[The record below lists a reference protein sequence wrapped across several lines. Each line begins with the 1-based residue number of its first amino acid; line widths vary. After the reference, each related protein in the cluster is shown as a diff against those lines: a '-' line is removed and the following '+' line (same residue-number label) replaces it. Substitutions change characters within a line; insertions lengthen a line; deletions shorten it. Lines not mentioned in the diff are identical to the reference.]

1 MNNDMPELEFV
12 FWLII
17 SNWMTEEEPLQPA
30 PPKKEFT
37 LTEPVSTTIVLI
49 L

>member
-1 MNNDMPELEFV
+1 MLELEFV

-17 SNWMTEEEPLQPA
+17 SNWMTEEEPLQPQPA
-30 PPKKEFT
+30 PAKKEFT
-37 LTEPVSTTIVLI
+37 LTEPVSTTIVRI